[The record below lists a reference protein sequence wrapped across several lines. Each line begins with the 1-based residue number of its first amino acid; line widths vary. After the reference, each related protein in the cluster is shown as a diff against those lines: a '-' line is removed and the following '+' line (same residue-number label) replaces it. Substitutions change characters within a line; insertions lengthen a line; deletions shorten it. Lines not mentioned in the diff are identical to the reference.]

1 MKKKIILTE
10 SDLIKIVNKVL
21 SEQKQFLSKLFGG
34 NVDDIIKYFADD
46 ASKSL
51 DDVFAKLYSN
61 SRNIITSPK
70 GTFIK
75 SASGSEVPMDTVKE
89 AILLV
94 GQGKLSPEQVLQ
106 YIPRQLADGTEF
118 RSVIQKAMSNKA
130 PNKTSLGNVQ
140 NKLQVSQATTKFGEG
155 IRDFNTFVPTSRA
168 VGNLSGW
175 KFHVYSDTFDD
186 VLFLHERLTP
196 IAKKY
201 GAEMKIAGG
210 ELIDY
215 LSSSS
220 VQKGKGVTIY
230 VPSNTIR
237 SKQHVDLFSEI
248 ENAIQ
253 GYNKKGNISGD
264 RMLTN
269 NIGLRYEFSKP
280 INSSIGVD
288 DQQYRALYSKNT
300 GGPYNVQ
307 GNPDLFDYK

>member
-1 MKKKIILTE
+1 MRKKIILTE
-10 SDLIKIVNKVL
+10 SDLIKVVNKVL

-34 NVDDIIKYFADD
+34 SVDDIIKYFGDD

-61 SRNIITSPK
+61 SKNIVTSPK

-75 SASGSEVPMDTVKE
+75 SASGTEVPMDTVKE

-118 RSVIQKAMSNKA
+118 RSAIQKAMSNK
-130 PNKTSLGNVQ
+130 TSLSNVQ
-140 NKLQVSQATTKFGEG
+140 NKLQLSQATIKFGED
-155 IRDFNTFVPTSRA
+155 IRNFNTWIPTSKH

-186 VLFLHERLTP
+186 VLFLHEKLTP

-220 VQKGKGVTIY
+220 LQKGKGVTIY
-230 VPSNTIR
+230 VPSDTVRNK
-237 SKQHVDLFSEI
+237 KQVELFSEI

-288 DQQYRALYSKNT
+288 DQQYRALYSKNS
-300 GGPYNVQ
+300 GGPYNLQ